1 MELPSSLVGDV
12 INFRGFVYAPL
23 HAWGVYSLFSTVI
36 RELRLQVEETFPHI
50 PGCRARRRTPRG
62 WEPVVVRCTVHSSE
76 MRVHAADLASG
87 SLLICWEDDWPECP
101 VRVIELRPVIQRLTR
116 VPALEPA
123 AVLPLL
129 QELEGALAVQSS
141 RTRELFRV
149 LDQRVRALSD
159 AIEAKTIRGRNNAGG
174 MSYYAPERHFLSVE
188 FRKTGHGLTLN
199 VYTRGHPLEGVN
211 PGAAC
216 LWGYFSL
223 RTEADLSK
231 AVRIVKASYEAMQLA
246 LQHGEATSKSAKR
259 KEAAEQRDWQGS
271 A

>member
-1 MELPSSLVGDV
+1 MELRSSLVGDV

-23 HAWGVYSLFSTVI
+23 HAWGVFSLFSTVI
-36 RELRLQVEETFPHI
+36 RELRLQVEEIFPHT
-50 PGCRARRRTPRG
+50 PGCAARRRTARG
-62 WEPVVVRCTVHSSE
+62 WESIVVRCTVHSSD
-76 MRVHAADLASG
+76 MRVHADDLASG

-101 VRVIELRPVIQRLTR
+101 VRVIELRTVIQRLTR
-116 VPALEPA
+116 VPTLEPA
-123 AVLPLL
+123 AVLPLY

-159 AIEAKTIRGRNNAGG
+159 AIKAKTTLGRNNAGG
-174 MSYYAPERHFLSVE
+174 VSYYAPERLFLSVD
-188 FRKTGHGLTLN
+188 FRKTGHGLALN

-216 LWGYFSL
+216 LWGYFFM

-246 LQHGEATSKSAKR
+246 LQHGEPTSKSAVR
-259 KEAAEQRDWQGS
+259 REAAEHRDCHGG